1 MKLIEYCPRAYVI
14 NLPERTDRRRMIIRE
29 LEKPDSPLSPDQVEF
44 FPGIRPDDPG
54 EFKNIGIKGCFLS
67 HLAILKKAK
76 EDNLPNILILEDDL
90 CFSRE
95 LKPHQD
101 ALIDQL
107 SQSNWGLVYF
117 GHRLKL
123 EATDT
128 VKLIPYSGPIE
139 TTHFYGVNAVIFDS
153 LIEFLEG
160 LLQRPAGHPD
170 GGPMFIDGALSTF
183 RRKNP
188 DVLTWVASPTLG
200 MQQSSRSD
208 LTTNRLDS
216 ITFLRPF
223 MGFLRTIKKQL
234 ASK

>member
-1 MKLIEYCPRAYVI
+1 MKVIEYFPRAYVI
-14 NLPERTDRRRMIIRE
+14 NLPERTDRRRMIMAQ
-29 LEKPDSPLSPDQVEF
+29 LEKPDSPLTPDQVEF
-44 FPGIRPDDPG
+44 FAGIRPDDPG

-90 CFSRE
+90 GFSPQF
-95 LKPHQD
+95 KPHQD
-101 ALIDQL
+101 QLIEQL
-107 SQSNWGLVYF
+107 SQSNWGFVYF

-128 VKLIPYSGPIE
+128 VKLIPYSRPIE
-139 TTHFYGVNAVIFDS
+139 TTHCYGVNAVIFDR

-188 DVLTWVASPTLG
+188 DVFTWVASPTLG
-200 MQQSSRSD
+200 IQQSSRSD
-208 LTTNRLDS
+208 LTTNRWDRIS
-216 ITFLRPF
+216 FVRPV
-223 MGFLRTIKKQL
+223 MGMLRTIKNQIS
-234 ASK
+234 SK